1 MSDQKT
7 PKIHLLKPK
16 ESLRGAWAHEDRDFT
31 PWVVKN
37 IDVLSKALNM
47 ELEVV
52 KEQKTL
58 PGGGRVDIYAQQVNT
73 EEKVVIENQLEPS
86 DNDHC
91 LRLIGY
97 AADSE
102 ANILVWLARDFD
114 PYHLRIMEWLNEADT
129 INIYAVKVQLYCV
142 NGALATDLQTVVEP
156 PQSQETASRSDKKSS
171 NTLYAEFYRPL
182 VASLRRSDVHKVGK
196 GGWQGKWRLFHA
208 GLPGVGYATG
218 AKDSGVQVFLSLG
231 RERFNQLQKHQKEIN
246 RELSKLSGRFS
257 WTEEDNWHR
266 IILESI
272 HQFRL
277 TAPEAEWEVARQWI
291 VKNMPLFKDILQP
304 HIDQLRKDEEAA
316 SGAQE

>member
-7 PKIHLLKPK
+7 PKIHLLEPK
-16 ESLRGAWAHEDRDFT
+16 ESLRKAWPHEDRDFT

-47 ELEVV
+47 ELEV
-52 KEQKTL
+52 EETQKTL

-102 ANILVWLARDFD
+102 ANILVWLARDFS

-156 PQSQETASRSDKKSS
+156 PQSQETASRSEKKSAS
-171 NTLYAEFYRPL
+171 TLYAEFYRPL
-182 VASLRRSDVHKVGK
+182 VASLGRSHIHKVGK
-196 GGWQGKWRLFHA
+196 GGWRGKWRSFQT
-208 GLPGVGYATG
+208 GLSGAVYATG
-218 AKDSGVQVFLSLG
+218 AKDSGVQVFLSIGQNRL
-231 RERFNQLQKHQKEIN
+231 NQLQKHQEEIN
-246 RELSKLSGRFS
+246 NKLSDLPGTVL
-257 WTEEDNWHR
+257 WVEEGWSR

-272 HQFRL
+272 HPFRL

>member
-1 MSDQKT
+1 MK
-7 PKIHLLKPK
+7 
-16 ESLRGAWAHEDRDFT
+16 SLRKAWPHEARDFT

-37 IDVLSKALNM
+37 IDVLNKALNL
-47 ELEVV
+47 ELEEVQT
-52 KEQKTL
+52 EKTL
-58 PGGGRVDIYAQQVNT
+58 PVAGRVDIYAQQVNT
-73 EEKVVIENQLEPS
+73 GEKVVIENQLGWS
-86 DNDHC
+86 DDSHC

-102 ANILVWLARDFD
+102 ANILVWLARDFS

-129 INIYAVKVQLYCV
+129 INIYAVKVQAYRI
-142 NGALATDLQTVVEP
+142 NGVLAADFQTVVEP
-156 PQSQETASRSDKKSS
+156 PQSQETASRSGKKSS

-182 VASLRRSDVHKVGK
+182 VESLRRSDVHKVGK

-246 RELSKLSGRFS
+246 RELSKLSRRVS
-257 WTEEDNWHR
+257 WTEEDNWPR

-272 HQFRL
+272 HPFRL